1 MIYSIYLFID
11 ALSSMIAEIKRLM
24 MTATAETKLTK
35 EIVYI
40 KEERRLDT
48 VAGQT
53 GDYVN
58 NMLNDYEK
66 ARDEEA
72 RVEEEEKS
80 ESRVETMPKHP

>member
-1 MIYSIYLFID
+1 
-11 ALSSMIAEIKRLM
+11 MIAEIKRLM
-24 MTATAETKLTK
+24 TAATAETKLTK

-40 KEERRLDT
+40 KEERRLVT

-58 NMLNDYEK
+58 NMLNDFEK

-80 ESRVETMPKHP
+80 ESHVETMPKHP

>member
-1 MIYSIYLFID
+1 
-11 ALSSMIAEIKRLM
+11 MIAEIKRLM
-24 MTATAETKLTK
+24 TTATAETKLTK
-35 EIVYI
+35 EIEYI
-40 KEERRLDT
+40 KEERRLVT

-58 NMLNDYEK
+58 NMLDDFEK

-80 ESRVETMPKHP
+80 ESRVEAMPKHP

>member
-1 MIYSIYLFID
+1 MIYSIYLSID

-24 MTATAETKLTK
+24 TTATKETKLTK

-40 KEERRLDT
+40 KEERRLVT

-58 NMLNDYEK
+58 NMLDDFEK

>member
-1 MIYSIYLFID
+1 
-11 ALSSMIAEIKRLM
+11 MIAEIKRLM
-24 MTATAETKLTK
+24 TTATAETKLTE

-40 KEERRLDT
+40 KKERRLVT
-48 VAGQT
+48 VAGHT

-58 NMLNDYEK
+58 NMLNDFEK

-80 ESRVETMPKHP
+80 ESRVEAMPKHP

>member
-1 MIYSIYLFID
+1 
-11 ALSSMIAEIKRLM
+11 MIAEIKRLM
-24 MTATAETKLTK
+24 TTATAETKLTQ
-35 EIVYI
+35 EIEYI
-40 KEERRLDT
+40 KEERRLVT

-58 NMLNDYEK
+58 NMLDDFEK

-80 ESRVETMPKHP
+80 ESRVEAMPKHQ